1 MTASSMSKGSVPPPD
16 HIGDVR
22 PTTHRDGDDLL
33 SAGLG
38 LRGLS
43 GTSTRF
49 AQPASPTP
57 AELRRRAIQSS
68 WKGVADLGPLG
79 GFGSLYGSV
88 PNVPGREFT
97 AFASLP
103 GARASHRV
111 LAQIPDD
118 FDRKKRCLVVTA
130 SSGSRGIYGSIAL
143 AGGWGLPRGCA
154 VAYTDKGGGAGYFDP
169 SDETGVQLD
178 GTRAKAGSAP
188 LEFEPQGLA
197 ADAGIAVKHAHSG
210 DNPEADWGRHVLQAA
225 RFGLAMLDRAFPDE
239 APFTAQNTTIIATG
253 LSNGGGAVLRAA
265 GDDKEGILAAVVALE
280 PNIHVRGAG
289 RSFYD
294 YATEA
299 ALLLPAALSAR
310 RFDDVPFARVG
321 AASPP
326 AWPLRG
332 ASLRA
337 HGRLTA
343 PMPGAQ
349 ADEALALLRAGGW
362 QDDVLATAASSTSLD
377 LWRAVTVAY
386 ASAYLKRDAAHMP
399 GGFSYRSHHAVG
411 MAGPIDA
418 IVRAA
423 WWADGSGVPPGT
435 GIALVGGTDL
445 SLDPTLPG
453 VLSLRDLQTGH
464 GVEAEQLRAAVDAT
478 AADLPREDLPILIV
492 HGAQDGLIPTAFSS
506 EPYVKWLRAAGRAP
520 VFWKVPYAQHFDAF
534 LAFTDFGDRHV
545 PLLPYG
551 YAALDRAWATVAEGR
566 ALPEDASVRDAHP
579 RGAGPLTAEALA
591 MPKN

>member
-1 MTASSMSKGSVPPPD
+1 MSSNDTYDDLRV
-16 HIGDVR
+16 
-22 PTTHRDGDDLL
+22 TTHRDGDDLL

-38 LRGLS
+38 LRGLA

-49 AQPASPTP
+49 VQPGSPTP

-68 WKGVADLGPLG
+68 WKGVADLGPRG
-79 GFGSLYGSV
+79 GFGSLYGAV
-88 PNVPGREFT
+88 PDVPGREFT
-97 AFASLP
+97 MFASLP
-103 GARASHRV
+103 GARTSHRV
-111 LAQIPDD
+111 LVQVPDA
-118 FDRKKRCLVVTA
+118 FDRGKRCLVVTA
-130 SSGSRGIYGSIAL
+130 SSGSRGIYGAIAL

-178 GTRAKAGSAP
+178 GTRARAGSAP
-188 LEFEPQGLA
+188 LEFEPQGLT

-225 RFGLAMLDRAFPDE
+225 RFGLAMLDQAFPDE
-239 APFTAQNTTIIATG
+239 APFTARNTTIIATG

-280 PNIHVRGAG
+280 PNIHVRGLG

-326 AWPLRG
+326 AWALRG

-337 HGRLTA
+337 HGRLTGS
-343 PMPGAQ
+343 MPGAQ

-362 QDDVLATAASSTSLD
+362 QDEVLATAASSTSLD

-435 GIALVGGTDL
+435 GIALMGGTDL

-453 VLSLRDLQTGH
+453 VLTLRDLQTGD
-464 GVEAEQLRAAVDAT
+464 GVEAGQLRAAIDAT
-478 AADLPREDLPILIV
+478 SAELPREDLPILVV
-492 HGAQDGLIPTAFSS
+492 HGAQDGLIPATFSS
-506 EPYVKWLRAAGRAP
+506 EPYVKWLRAAGRSP

-545 PLLPYG
+545 PLLPFG
-551 YAALDRAWATVAEGR
+551 YAALDRAWATVREGR
-566 ALPEDASVRDAHP
+566 ALPEDAAVRDTRP
-579 RGAGPLTAEALA
+579 RGPGPLTADSLAL
-591 MPKN
+591 PQN

>member
-566 ALPEDASVRDAHP
+566 ALPEDASVRDSHP

>member
-1 MTASSMSKGSVPPPD
+1 MVFRMSSNDTYDDLRVTA
-16 HIGDVR
+16 
-22 PTTHRDGDDLL
+22 HRDGDDLL

-38 LRGLS
+38 LRGLA
-43 GTSTRF
+43 GNSTRF
-49 AQPASPTP
+49 AQPGSPTP

-68 WKGVADLGPLG
+68 WKGVADLGPRG
-79 GFGSLYGSV
+79 GFGSLYGGV
-88 PNVPGREFT
+88 PDVPGREFT
-97 AFASLP
+97 MFASLP
-103 GARASHRV
+103 GARTSHRV
-111 LAQIPDD
+111 LVQVPDN

-130 SSGSRGIYGSIAL
+130 SSGSRGIYGAIAL

-169 SDETGVQLD
+169 SDDTGVKLD

-188 LEFEPQGLA
+188 LEFEPKGLT

-225 RFGLAMLDRAFPDE
+225 RFGLAMLDQAFPDE

-265 GDDKEGILAAVVALE
+265 GDDKEGMLDAVVALE
-280 PNIHVRGAG
+280 PNIHVRDAG

-326 AWPLRG
+326 AWALRG

-337 HGRLTA
+337 HGRLKGF
-343 PMPGAQ
+343 MPGAQ
-349 ADEALALLRAGGW
+349 ADEALALLRAAGW
-362 QDDVLATAASSTSLD
+362 QDEVLATAASSTSLD

-399 GGFSYRSHHAVG
+399 GGFSYRSHHAAG

-435 GIALVGGTDL
+435 GIALTGGTDL

-453 VLSLRDLQTGH
+453 VLTLRDLQTGH
-464 GVEAEQLRAAVDAT
+464 GTEAGQLRAAIDAT
-478 AADLPREDLPILIV
+478 AAELPREDLPILVV
-492 HGAQDGLIPTAFSS
+492 HGAQDGLIPASFSS
-506 EPYVKWLRAAGRAP
+506 EPYVRWLRAAGRTP
-520 VFWKVPYAQHFDAF
+520 VLWKVPYAQHFDAF

-545 PLLPYG
+545 PLLPFG
-551 YAALDRAWATVAEGR
+551 YAALDRAWAAAREGR
-566 ALPEDASVRDAHP
+566 ALPEDAAVRDTRP
-579 RGAGPLTAEALA
+579 RGPGPLTAETLAL
-591 MPKN
+591 PQN